1 MLLNSKY
8 STPECPSQILE
19 RSRLLDQFGSA
30 NEFNVLTVSAP
41 AGYGKTTLVANWAAA
56 QDHPVAWYSLDTT
69 DNEAGQFARYLV
81 ESVHMA
87 TGRGAQS
94 AHQYVLAAEQVSASA
109 AINYLLNDL
118 RALPSTLDI
127 VLDDLHTLKNEDIL
141 DIIQFFLKHL
151 PMGVRVIITSRT
163 LPTLGLASLRMQGK
177 LVEIT
182 QHDLALSRDEIER
195 LIDNRLPFAMTP
207 QQLNRL
213 VNLSEGWAPVIQL
226 FLLSVKSEDGMENL
240 LTDIEQGHRHILDYL
255 AEEVVSTLN
264 DGTRRLLSSASLLNR
279 FDAAMVQEIC
289 GYTNAQ
295 EELEQAVDRGLFV
308 QPLDSS
314 NRWFRFH
321 SLFAKFLQRTLSDAE
336 MQQLHRKAYQVWLD
350 KKVEIEA
357 LRHAR
362 KAQAPELI
370 CDLLRDCGQD
380 IYNKGHY
387 RALEDCFEFIGDEA
401 LIGEPS
407 FALLAARVA
416 RNSFDYSRVERLL
429 GQAEACILRD
439 AEAEWEQ
446 FEGSFATVRAQA
458 AIAQGEVANAREYAQ
473 EALELLPSSLSADI
487 AAATLVI
494 AETSFCLG
502 HLEDALEQLERVERM
517 TRSTE
522 DWGSCCWAICQQAEI
537 LFAQGLPYRAEDR
550 QRAAE
555 QLLEDKH
562 LRGLPI
568 AEFVYRLKAQ
578 LLWEWYRLDEVVAS
592 AQQGMTIN
600 RIFGDRWLLQE
611 YSILAKVA
619 LAEGKRDQCET
630 WVETLEQL
638 LAKESYHRDW
648 VAHAD
653 YACLAIWEALGNKE
667 AIERWYR
674 RAPPVADNPTNHF
687 EQRHGRNHIRALMNL
702 GRLADANRLLR
713 RLSVSAKRHN
723 LQTDKLRNLIMTAQ
737 IKWLQQ
743 QRNASL
749 IALHDAIRL
758 SIESNL
764 TAGFVRC
771 GKPLLV
777 MLKALMAEHH
787 LTESERERADQLLE
801 LIQRQ
806 PELSGQL
813 RIEIDLSLVDEILAH
828 EDTPEMLK
836 HSPLTP
842 KEWQVFNLIYLGF
855 SNAKIAEHMSV
866 APSTIKTHIRAIY
879 QKLELRNRAEA
890 VDLAKRLLSAVQGG

>member
-1 MLLNSKY
+1 VR
-8 STPECPSQILE
+8 T
-19 RSRLLDQFGSA
+19 RLLEVFNGDQ
-30 NEFNVLTVSAP
+30 EFNVLTVSAP

-56 QDHPVAWYSLDTT
+56 QDNPVAWYSLDTT

-87 TGRGAQS
+87 TGRGASS

-118 RALPSTLDI
+118 RSLPSTLDI
-127 VLDDLHTLKNEDIL
+127 VLDDLHKLKNEDIL

-151 PMGVRVIITSRT
+151 PLGVRVIITSRT
-163 LPTLGLASLRMQGK
+163 LPSLGLASLRMQGK

-182 QHDLALSRDEIER
+182 QHDSALSSDEIER
-195 LIDNRLPFAMTP
+195 LVNDRLSFKMSA

-226 FLLSVKSEDGMENL
+226 FLLSVKDADAMANL

-255 AEEVVSTLN
+255 AEEVVSTLS
-264 DGTRRLLSSASLLNR
+264 DDTRRLLSSASLLNR
-279 FDAAMVQEIC
+279 FDAAMVQEVC
-289 GYTNAQ
+289 GYDHAQ
-295 EELEQAVDRGLFV
+295 AELERAVDKGLFI

-321 SLFAKFLQRTLSDAE
+321 SLFAKFLQRTLSE
-336 MQQLHRKAYQVWLD
+336 SETESIHRKAYQVWLN

-362 KAQAPELI
+362 KAKAPELI
-370 CDLLRDCGQD
+370 VDLLRNYGQD

-387 RALEDCFEFIGDEA
+387 RALEDCFAFIGDEA

-416 RNSFDYSRVERLL
+416 RNSFDYARVERLL
-429 GQAEACILRD
+429 AQSEVVVLRESPD
-439 AEAEWEQ
+439 VWEQ

-458 AIAQGEVANAREYAQ
+458 AIAQGEVANAKEYAE
-473 EALELLPSSLSADI
+473 EALELLPDELGADI

-502 HLEDALEQLERVERM
+502 HLEDSLEQLDRVERL
-517 TRSTE
+517 TRRNE
-522 DWGSCCWAICQQAEI
+522 DWATCCWAICQQAEI
-537 LFAQGLPYRAEDR
+537 LFAQGLPYRAEER
-550 QRAAE
+550 QHAAE

-578 LLWEWYRLDEVVAS
+578 LSWEWYRLDAVVAS
-592 AQQGMTIN
+592 AKQGMAIN
-600 RIFGDRWLLQE
+600 RIFGDRWSLQE

-619 LAEGKRDQCET
+619 LAKGQRDECET
-630 WVETLEQL
+630 WVETIEQL

-653 YACLAIWEALGNKE
+653 YACLAIWEALDNKE
-667 AIERWYR
+667 AIERWYLR
-674 RAPPVADNPTNHF
+674 TSPVADNPSNHF
-687 EQRHGRNHIRALMNL
+687 EQRHGRNHIRALISL

-713 RLSVSAKRHN
+713 RLSTSAKRHG

-758 SIESNL
+758 SIDSKL

-777 MLKALMAEHH
+777 MLKALIGEHH
-787 LTESERERADQLLE
+787 LTESEAKRANELLE
-801 LIQRQ
+801 LIQIQ
-806 PELSGQL
+806 PELTGQL
-813 RIEIDLSLVDEILAH
+813 RIEIDLSLVDEIMAH

-855 SNAKIAEHMSV
+855 SNAKIAEHMAV

-879 QKLELRNRAEA
+879 QKLELKNRAEA